1 MKKIPTKRTIYDYT
15 IKQMKA
21 LKVHNLAYNRLV
33 DIYSGMIHQYY
44 TLLLSW
50 EEEGCPSTVES
61 VGGSLKKHPSLD
73 QMEKL
78 RKDILS
84 YSDRLMLNPKSNKDS
99 EISLKAT
106 TDDPFNNLF
115 NNLKNGGG

>member
-1 MKKIPTKRTIYDYT
+1 MKE
-15 IKQMKA
+15 

-44 TLLLSW
+44 TLLLSG

-61 VGGSLKKHPSLD
+61 AAGSLKKHPSLD

-84 YSDRLMLNPKSNKDS
+84 YSNQLMLNPKSNKDLEVNVKPS
-99 EISLKAT
+99 QA
-106 TDDPFNNLF
+106 DPFNNLF
-115 NNLKNGGG
+115 DNLKSG

>member
-1 MKKIPTKRTIYDYT
+1 MKKIPAKRTIYDYT
-15 IKQMKA
+15 IKQMKE

-61 VGGSLKKHPSLD
+61 AAGSLKKHPSLD

-84 YSDRLMLNPKSNKDS
+84 YSNQLMLNPKSNKDLEVNVKPS
-99 EISLKAT
+99 QA
-106 TDDPFNNLF
+106 DPFNNLF
-115 NNLKNGGG
+115 DNLKSG

>member
-21 LKVHNLAYNRLV
+21 LKVYKLAYNRLV

-99 EISLKAT
+99 EINLKASP
-106 TDDPFNNLF
+106 DDPFNKLF
-115 NNLKNGGG
+115 DGLKSG